1 MAGFSIAYLI
11 ELKDKFTTVAKNVAR
26 NNKALQATFNGLKK
40 TVEGMNVVLDKAKTG
55 LRKFGEGAKGIGN
68 SIKGVGNDLR
78 GVSLAVAGVFWKSLK
93 NWEEQS
99 SAIATLENNLKSRQA
114 SLGMTSKKIQSM
126 ASDLQ
131 ANSIFGDEAII
142 QNVTNQL
149 LTFDKINGNT
159 FKRANQ
165 AILDMTSKIYGANA
179 TAEQMRPM
187 ALALGKALN
196 NPAEAMNSLGR
207 VGVKFTAEQQKAVKQ
222 LVATGRSAKAQEF
235 ILRQLE
241 KRYAGSAK
249 TLGNTQPLKQLT
261 NAFNDMLEPLGQ
273 IVQEFLIPLVKIATV
288 LIGKFNNLPKPM
300 KTFIVAVMG
309 IIAIASPLLIILG
322 GVISAFGSIATVT
335 ATVIGVLQKLQLI
348 TKIATAMQWL
358 FNTSLYGCPIVW
370 IIAGIIA
377 VIAVIV
383 LLVKNWDNV
392 VKYLQ
397 FVWNFWKQFFG
408 GLWQT
413 IAEFATGF
421 WQSITNAFNGVLQ
434 SAIGIF
440 TQIYTSISATFN
452 GVLQTVISVFTGI
465 WQTISQTFGNI
476 WAKVQEVFGAVK
488 QFIQD
493 NFITILLT
501 ALGPIGLII
510 QGIMKV
516 KDLIGQIGSESIK
529 VEKQIRAEDA
539 TSKNKVDVNGKI
551 EVSASEG
558 AKVKKTSSK
567 TTSTAKGNVGFNLAK
582 AGT

>member
-93 NWEEQS
+93 NWEQQA

-114 SLGMTSKKIQSM
+114 SLGMTSKQIQSM
-126 ASDLQ
+126 ASDMQ
-131 ANSIFGDEAII
+131 ANSIFGDEDII

-222 LVATGRSAKAQEF
+222 SAKAQEF

-241 KRYAGSAK
+241 SRYAGSAK

-288 LIGKFNNLPKPM
+288 LIGKFNDLPKPV
-300 KTFIVAVMG
+300 KSFVVAVMG

-335 ATVIGVLQKLQLI
+335 ASVIGVIQNLQLV
-348 TKIATAMQWL
+348 TKIATAVQWL

-383 LLVKNWDNV
+383 LLIKNWDTV
-392 VKYLQ
+392 TQAVT
-397 FVWNFWKQFFG
+397 NFGARAGEVLK
-408 GLWQT
+408 
-413 IAEFATGF
+413 GF
-421 WQSITNAFNGVLQ
+421 WDKIV
-434 SAIGIF
+434 
-440 TQIYTSISATFN
+440 
-452 GVLQTVISVFTGI
+452 
-465 WQTISQTFGNI
+465 
-476 WAKVQEVFGAVK
+476 EVFGAVK
-488 QFIQD
+488 
-493 NFITILLT
+493 NFIKEHFINILLT
-501 ALGPIGLII
+501 ALGPIGLVI

-516 KDLIGQIGSESIK
+516 KDLIGQIGKESVNVEHQIK
-529 VEKQIRAEDA
+529 AEDA

>member
-1 MAGFSIAYLI
+1 M
-11 ELKDKFTTVAKNVAR
+11 
-26 NNKALQATFNGLKK
+26 
-40 TVEGMNVVLDKAKTG
+40 
-55 LRKFGEGAKGIGN
+55 
-68 SIKGVGNDLR
+68 
-78 GVSLAVAGVFWKSLK
+78 
-93 NWEEQS
+93 
-99 SAIATLENNLKSRQA
+99 
-114 SLGMTSKKIQSM
+114 
-126 ASDLQ
+126 
-131 ANSIFGDEAII
+131 
-142 QNVTNQL
+142 
-149 LTFDKINGNT
+149 
-159 FKRANQ
+159 RANQ

-241 KRYAGSAK
+241 QRYAGSAK

-261 NAFNDMLEPLGQ
+261 NAFDDMLEPLGQ

-377 VIAVIV
+377 VIAIIV
-383 LLVKNWDNV
+383 LLIKNWDTV
-392 VKYLQ
+392 TQAVQ
-397 FVWNFWKQFFG
+397 NFGAKVG
-408 GLWQT
+408 EVLK
-413 IAEFATGF
+413 GF
-421 WQSITNAFNGVLQ
+421 W
-434 SAIGIF
+434 
-440 TQIYTSISATFN
+440 
-452 GVLQTVISVFTGI
+452 
-465 WQTISQTFGNI
+465 
-476 WAKVQEVFGAVK
+476 AKIVEVFGAVK
-488 QFIQD
+488 
-493 NFITILLT
+493 NFIKENFINILLT
-501 ALGPIGLII
+501 ALGPVGLVI

-516 KDLIGQIGSESIK
+516 KDLIGQIGKEGVK
-529 VEKQIRAEDA
+529 VEHQINASDA

-567 TTSTAKGNVGFNLAK
+567 TTSTAKGKVGFNLAK

>member
-26 NNKALQATFNGLKK
+26 NNKALQSTFNGLKK
-40 TVEGMNVVLDKAKTG
+40 TVEGMNVVLDKAKGG
-55 LRKFGEGAKGIGN
+55 LRKFGEGAKGLGN

-78 GVSLAVAGVFWKSLK
+78 GVSLAVAGIFWKSLRS
-93 NWEEQS
+93 WEQQA
-99 SAIATLENNLKSRQA
+99 SAIATLENNLKTRQK
-114 SLGMTSKKIQSM
+114 SLGMTSQQIQSM
-126 ASDLQ
+126 ASNLQ

-149 LTFDKINGNT
+149 LTFDKINGET

-241 KRYAGSAK
+241 QRYAGSAK

-261 NAFNDMLEPLGQ
+261 NAFDDMLEPLGQ

-288 LIGKFNNLPKPM
+288 LIGKFNELPKPM

-383 LLVKNWDNV
+383 LLIKNWDKV
-392 VKYLQ
+392 VAYLQ
-397 FVWNFWKQFFG
+397 FVWDFWKQFFS
-408 GLWQT
+408 GLWQSV
-413 IAEFATGF
+413 IEFATGF
-421 WQSITNAFNGVLQ
+421 WKGIVEAFDKVWK
-434 SAIGIF
+434 
-440 TQIYTSISATFN
+440 T
-452 GVLQTVISVFTGI
+452 
-465 WQTISQTFGNI
+465 
-476 WAKVQEVFGAVK
+476 VQEVFNAVK
-488 QFIQD
+488 QFIKER
-493 NFITILLT
+493 FIDILLL
-501 ALGPIGLII
+501 ALGPIGQII
-510 QGIMKV
+510 LGIKTV
-516 KDLIGQIGSESIK
+516 KDLITKIGNESVK
-529 VEKQIRAEDA
+529 VEHQINASDA

-567 TTSTAKGNVGFNLAK
+567 TTSTAKGKVGFNLAK

>member
-11 ELKDKFTTVAKNVAR
+11 ELKDKFTTVARNVAGQ
-26 NNKALQATFNGLKK
+26 NKALQKTIEGVSKAVTKMNG
-40 TVEGMNVVLDKAKTG
+40 VLDRAKTG
-55 LRKFGEGAKGIGN
+55 LTSFGTKTKDIGQ
-68 SIKGVGNDLR
+68 SIKGVGDNLR
-78 GVSLAVAGVFWKSLK
+78 GVSLAVGGLFWKSLK
-93 NWEEQS
+93 NWEVQA
-99 SAIATLENNLKSRQA
+99 SAIATLENNLKSRQK
-114 SLGMTSKKIQSM
+114 SLGMTSKQIQDM
-126 ASDLQ
+126 ASNLQ

-165 AILDMTSKIYGANA
+165 AILDMSSKIYGANA

-207 VGVKFTAEQQKAVKQ
+207 VGVKFTAQQQKAVKQ
-222 LVATGRSAKAQEF
+222 LVATGQSAKAQEF

-241 KRYAGSAK
+241 SRYAGSAK

-273 IVQEFLIPLVKIATV
+273 LVQEFLTPLVQKATV
-288 LIGKFNNLPKPM
+288 LIGVFNNFPKPV
-300 KTFIVAVMG
+300 KATIVAIMG
-309 IIAIASPLLIILG
+309 IIAIASPLLSILG
-322 GVISAFGSIATVT
+322 GVISAFGSIVAGVGT
-335 ATVIGVLQKLQLI
+335 AIGIFQKLQLI
-348 TKIATAMQWL
+348 TKVATAMQWL

-397 FVWNFWKQFFG
+397 FVWDFWKQFFS
-408 GLWQT
+408 GLWASIT
-413 IAEFATGF
+413 EFATGF
-421 WQSITNAFNGVLQ
+421 WKGITTAL
-434 SAIGIF
+434 
-440 TQIYTSISATFN
+440 
-452 GVLQTVISVFTGI
+452 
-465 WQTISQTFGNI
+465 GNI
-476 WAKVQEVFGAVK
+476 WAKVQEVFNAVK
-488 QFIQD
+488 SFIQD
-493 NFITILLT
+493 NFVTILLT

-516 KDLIGQIGSESIK
+516 KDLIGQIGNESIK
-529 VEKQIRAEDA
+529 VEKQIKAEDA
-539 TSKNKVDVNGKI
+539 TNKNTVDVNGKI
-551 EVSASEG
+551 EVSATKGS
-558 AKVKKTSSK
+558 KVNKTSSN
-567 TTSTAKGNVGFNLAK
+567 TTSKSSGRVGFNLAR
-582 AGT
+582 AGA

>member
-26 NNKALQATFNGLKK
+26 NNKTLQATFNGLKK

-93 NWEEQS
+93 NWEEQA

-114 SLGMTSKKIQSM
+114 SLGMTSKQIQSM

-149 LTFDKINGNT
+149 LTFDKVNGNT

-207 VGVKFTAEQQKAVKQ
+207 MGIKFTSEQQKAVKQ
-222 LVATGRSAKAQEF
+222 LVATGQSAKAQEF

-241 KRYAGSAK
+241 QRYAGSAK

-273 IVQEFLIPLVKIATV
+273 IVQDFLIPLVKISTV
-288 LIGKFNNLPKPM
+288 LIGKFNNLPKPI
-300 KTFIVAVMG
+300 KVFIVSLMG
-309 IIAIASPLLIILG
+309 IIAIASPLLTIVG
-322 GVISAFGSIATVT
+322 GLISAFGSVATVT
-335 ATVIGVLQKLQLI
+335 ASLIGVIQNLQLV
-348 TKIATAMQWL
+348 TKIATAVQWL

-377 VIAVIV
+377 VIAIIV
-383 LLVKNWDNV
+383 LLIKNWDTV
-392 VKYLQ
+392 TQAVK
-397 FVWNFWKQFFG
+397 NFGARAGEVLK
-408 GLWQT
+408 
-413 IAEFATGF
+413 GF
-421 WQSITNAFNGVLQ
+421 WDKIV
-434 SAIGIF
+434 
-440 TQIYTSISATFN
+440 
-452 GVLQTVISVFTGI
+452 
-465 WQTISQTFGNI
+465 
-476 WAKVQEVFGAVK
+476 EVFGAVK
-488 QFIQD
+488 
-493 NFITILLT
+493 NFIKEHFINILLT

-516 KDLIGQIGSESIK
+516 KDLIGQIGKESVNVEHQIK
-529 VEKQIRAEDA
+529 AEDA

-567 TTSTAKGNVGFNLAK
+567 TTSTAKGKVGFNLAK